1 MTRAWEENEEV
12 VERFR
17 AWLEQTGR
25 EIDDLDATGADD
37 RPDASVRD
45 EPFVE
50 VGLRQ
55 LVEAFTAMRHEL
67 KLQTKSTRG
76 LDETVHSALQGLE
89 AAMNRFQSVQA
100 REQEAAEGAARP
112 LVEMLAG
119 LDEALHRGARAFE
132 AAQRQMT
139 QAAPDE
145 LGRAL
150 DEAFRRQPWWR
161 RLLMRRWHEFLRR
174 RATET
179 LARCNDREFARVM
192 QGYRLIVTRMQRALA
207 EQFVQRMECLGR
219 RVDPAE
225 MTVVELVDDP
235 EADPET
241 VVEEVRPGYLW
252 RGKVIRFAEVRA
264 VASRAASVAS
274 PDAAEPPGAPPLGK
288 APPEIKND
296 PEPRE

>member
-17 AWLEQTGR
+17 TWLEQTGR

-76 LDETVHSALQGLE
+76 LDEAVHSALQGLE

-100 REQEAAEGAARP
+100 REQEAADGAARP
-112 LVEMLAG
+112 LVEVLAG

-132 AAQRQMT
+132 AAHRQMT
-139 QAAPDE
+139 QSAPDE

-150 DEAFRRQPWWR
+150 DETFRRQPWWR

-207 EQFVQRMECLGR
+207 VRAAHGMPGASRRSGRDDRGRVGR
-219 RVDPAE
+219 RSRGRSRDGRRGGASGLPVARQGDP
-225 MTVVELVDDP
+225 L
-235 EADPET
+235 
-241 VVEEVRPGYLW
+241 R
-252 RGKVIRFAEVRA
+252 RG
-264 VASRAASVAS
+264 
-274 PDAAEPPGAPPLGK
+274 
-288 APPEIKND
+288 
-296 PEPRE
+296 PRGGQPRGERRLARRR